1 MRNNLAE
8 SVRARLHNIA
18 KAQQTDLQQMM
29 ERFALERVLYRIGQ
43 SKYNKQFM
51 LKGAMLFSLWYDM
64 PHRMT
69 RDIDLLGF
77 GGSDLQA
84 MKKIFHEIISIA
96 CDDGVI
102 FDVNKIVV
110 ERILEE
116 TSYVGV
122 KVTIPAELAKARLMA
137 QIDVGF
143 GDAVTPGPV
152 QSTYPTLIK
161 DFPAPQLRTYPVYS
175 VVAEKLHAIAF
186 HGLGNSRLKDYLDL
200 SVILERE
207 RLDKNTLAK
216 AIAATFARRGST
228 ITGEPLIGLSDEFAN
243 DNAKQIMW
251 RSFLQKNRLPEKS
264 FLEVV
269 KILRGK
275 LQPILDSASSLELVV
290 Q

>member
-1 MRNNLAE
+1 
-8 SVRARLHNIA
+8 
-18 KAQQTDLQQMM
+18 M

-43 SKYNKQFM
+43 SQYNKQFM

-69 RDIDLLGF
+69 RDIDLLGS
-77 GGSDLQA
+77 GDSDLA
-84 MKKIFHEIISIA
+84 SMKKIFQEMISIS
-96 CDDGVI
+96 CNDGII
-102 FDVNKIVV
+102 FYANKIVV

-137 QIDVGF
+137 QIDVSF

-152 QSTYPTLIK
+152 QSTYPTLIN

-175 VVAEKLHAIAF
+175 VIAEKLHAIAF

-216 AIAATFARRGST
+216 AVAATFARRGSA
-228 ITGEPLIGLSDEFAN
+228 ITAKPLIGLSDEFAN
-243 DNAKQIMW
+243 DHAKQIMW
-251 RSFLQKNRLPEKS
+251 RSFLQKKRLSEKS
-264 FLEVV
+264 FPEIV

-275 LQPILDSASSLELVV
+275 LQPILNQMAVE
-290 Q
+290 